1 MKTKG
6 RRQSKNVENVSG
18 KKGQFAKVLQE
29 ARWLNALLGDKSEPK
44 AERLNPM
51 GASSVKGMKKISS
64 VQNSKTVR
72 SKQEEAAEERWK
84 GKKSRVKPSDSKKK
98 QDRLK
103 GKK

>member
-1 MKTKG
+1 MKIKG

-29 ARWLNALLGDKSEPK
+29 DRRINALFGDKSEPK

-51 GASSVKGMKKISS
+51 GASSVKGIKKISS

-72 SKQEEAAEERWK
+72 SKQQEAAEEAWK
-84 GKKSRVKPSDSKKK
+84 GKKGRIKPSDSRKK